1 MKIISLLR
9 KLKTLFLLLLIK
21 YPVYGLSF
29 LFSRQKNKWIVGS
42 YYGFTDNAKYF
53 YLDVCHL
60 HKDINCYFILEN
72 KKEVDSLREKGIKC
86 FYKGSLI
93 GIWHLLT
100 AKVYVG
106 THGLGWGIPIIT
118 SGGAIYIELW
128 HGTPIKSI
136 GYLDQLSGFKLID
149 NKFKRIVHKALYYF
163 SAQYSP
169 KALFVAPSPFVKEL
183 FSRSFQLPDSCFVE
197 ANSPRCEPF
206 YWSNNELLEFSRQ
219 YDNSNFYKIFQK
231 INTYK
236 KIYTYLPTFRDSDP
250 NYLSKANIDFQK
262 LDELMQEKRS
272 VFILKLHPRT
282 SVDSLKFKDEYA
294 NIVVLPQ
301 IFDLYEIL
309 PITDVLITDYSSVY
323 IDFLHKKEG
332 YTVFFSYD
340 YDEYISSSRELSFDY
355 NAHISGIRVD
365 SSEELL
371 LAIEEEKYKS
381 FEPKRKEELFKFF
394 WGNKEEKVNLID
406 AIKEVANK

>member
-9 KLKTLFLLLLIK
+9 KLKTLFLLLLVK

-72 KKEVDSLREKGIKC
+72 KKEVDSHREKGIKC

-106 THGLGWGIPIIT
+106 THGLGWGIPRIT
-118 SGGAIYIELW
+118 SGGAVYIELW

-169 KALFVAPSPFVKEL
+169 KAL
-183 FSRSFQLPDSCFVE
+183 
-197 ANSPRCEPF
+197 
-206 YWSNNELLEFSRQ
+206 
-219 YDNSNFYKIFQK
+219 YKFTK
-231 INTYK
+231 TC
-236 KIYTYLPTFRDSDP
+236 
-250 NYLSKANIDFQK
+250 KAT
-262 LDELMQEKRS
+262 R
-272 VFILKLHPRT
+272 
-282 SVDSLKFKDEYA
+282 
-294 NIVVLPQ
+294 
-301 IFDLYEIL
+301 
-309 PITDVLITDYSSVY
+309 
-323 IDFLHKKEG
+323 
-332 YTVFFSYD
+332 
-340 YDEYISSSRELSFDY
+340 
-355 NAHISGIRVD
+355 
-365 SSEELL
+365 
-371 LAIEEEKYKS
+371 
-381 FEPKRKEELFKFF
+381 
-394 WGNKEEKVNLID
+394 
-406 AIKEVANK
+406 